1 MFNKFIEQLKKEINY
16 NTDKNSIFK
25 LMTLN
30 TKEMYLLINEDNFLE
45 VINEKTKD
53 GKIKLF
59 LDIGEEKEDNLN
71 FLMNIIF
78 YIFRIL

>member
-59 LDIGEEKEDNLN
+59 LDIGEEKED
-71 FLMNIIF
+71 I
-78 YIFRIL
+78 